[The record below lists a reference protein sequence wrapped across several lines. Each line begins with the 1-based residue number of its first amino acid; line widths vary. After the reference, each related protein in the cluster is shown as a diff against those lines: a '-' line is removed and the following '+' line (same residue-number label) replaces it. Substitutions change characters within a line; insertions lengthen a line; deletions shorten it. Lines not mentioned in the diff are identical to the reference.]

1 MAQKRTRKTKDKTAA
16 KQRNIRRTGNTNE
29 PLRCQQCGA
38 PVSVTW
44 HVPGSCKNCG
54 APFEPHPRL
63 LVSVAFVC
71 GVVAA
76 VVVIILLRMVL
87 NIPAVLFFASAVAAV
102 AVFTLVEVLMFHF
115 GALRLANVN
124 DDTQSP
130 VTLSTTNP
138 EMLQQAEIIAR
149 SKSYAGSNKQ
159 VRAAQR
165 EQLREAVVLAKS
177 IVGEEDEELPS
188 NTSRKSTNATV
199 PGSTKATGRLP
210 RCRFRRVSA
219 TNEAG
224 IRNMSALATHIVR
237 EHFDPI
243 IGVEQNDYMIERF
256 QTPEAIAAQI
266 EDRYEYYFVLPP
278 ADDSQSTDQQRPAR
292 PVGFLA
298 VQPRESGELYLGK
311 FYLLKQERGKGYART
326 MTRFVVQ
333 RARKLGCDHI
343 LLRVNRDN
351 FQAILAYEH
360 LGFERTGE
368 LTTDIGGGFVMDDFV
383 YELQV

>member
-16 KQRNIRRTGNTNE
+16 KQRNTRRTGNESE
-29 PLRCQQCGA
+29 PLHCQQCGA

-54 APFEPHPRL
+54 APFEPRPGF

-76 VVVIILLRMVL
+76 VAVIILLRMIT
-87 NIPAVLFFASAVAAV
+87 NTPAVLFIASAVAAV
-102 AVFTLVEVLMFHF
+102 VVFTLVEVLMFRL

-124 DDTQSP
+124 DEMQNP
-130 VTLSTTNP
+130 VTLSTTDP
-138 EMLQQAEIIAR
+138 EMLQQAEQMAR
-149 SKSYAGSNKQ
+149 SKNYAGSNKQ

-165 EQLREAVVLAKS
+165 EQLREAVVLAES
-177 IVGEEDEELPS
+177 LVGDEDEGSPS
-188 NTSRKSTNATV
+188 KDSRKPTSATAPRSAKTST
-199 PGSTKATGRLP
+199 PLP

-278 ADDSQSTDQQRPAR
+278 ADDSQSTGQQRPAR

-298 VQPRESGELYLGK
+298 VQPREGGELYLGK

-326 MTRFVVQ
+326 MTRFIVQ